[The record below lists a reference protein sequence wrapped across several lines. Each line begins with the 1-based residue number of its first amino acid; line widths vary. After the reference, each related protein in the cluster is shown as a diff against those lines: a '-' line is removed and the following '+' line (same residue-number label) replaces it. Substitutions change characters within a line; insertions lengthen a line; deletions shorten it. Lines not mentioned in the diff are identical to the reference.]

1 MSFASGVVR
10 TSHKTGPRLVQ
21 SLQVRSSTADTND
34 TVCRKLGIRTPK
46 KLPGTPTVAPTVS
59 SEQTSALKEELPSKK
74 LPPSKIQ
81 PVNSVSHSKSAGS
94 EVQKKGP
101 KVGRSLSP
109 VASKPE
115 SVPLSRSQ
123 ETKQPSLHKNRVRNR
138 KPFSPQ
144 TCSGLSEPTEEKSM
158 ENSGSGMNVQE
169 FDVDCSTVGS
179 TETSNIL
186 AAMRIAML
194 EGAITKIPPS
204 GPSTKK
210 LKKKLSVKRHPGI
223 EENRAVLPGK
233 RKKLES
239 HQQNTV
245 KKKAKLS
252 QSELEERFLRNKGY
266 THPDEVTDEPFIC
279 KGCGLQFD
287 SGSAELRHRK
297 TCIYVP
303 SQEDAGLNEVEHLN
317 SCLLSCMQSPSG
329 SAGLKHS
336 EQCKAAVS
344 SNAEVPGESSAC
356 HKKTSAVKT
365 KSKKRGNSSSI
376 TVGKQEKV
384 IGLKKSPGR
393 NSEHCTKIGR
403 TKVKPRVTNT
413 LKQITR
419 TKNISDGRIIK
430 GKVDNNVDALKK
442 GRTNAENISISTTKQ
457 KVDNM
462 EIVSASPV
470 GTQRK
475 PGTES
480 TGNCLARKKKKVDI
494 LENASSSPVGT
505 KKKIDA
511 KENTSSSSL
520 AAKKKKADSTANTNS
535 SSGRTKKKI
544 KDTQIIRDE
553 TVRTKTKS
561 GLLNR
566 IVAAEKEVDGTENA
580 IVLTTEMKL
589 GGTEGAISSST
600 GIVKNVRN
608 FTGVKKKSRKSE
620 NSGSGVAVSSKKQVK
635 IGGTVSSIPLGGRKK
650 LGSAGKHSPIG
661 KKRQLKRTEN
671 VNVGPFEKKQPAPI
685 AHSNSSNLV
694 AGKERCD
701 QSKSERIKK
710 QMECDGMALV
720 TETNAANKKRSVT
733 ANILLPAGKKE
744 FGSTDVLK
752 GGKRKPGSIENM
764 NDSTDNRKHE
774 YFSTENETHSPASSD
789 VDDKMPELQKEEPI
803 ENLKTETPSPKV
815 EDLCDIPILSPV
827 GCEPLGEDCEEKK
840 NGDMLTKDIKKTVS
854 VVEGKVRQPLP
865 VEGKKRSKGPVKKS
879 AGLRLTGATMKT
891 RKSSAVFKRKD
902 IRLQTLQI
910 PLHEEPS
917 KQEASVDTQVDV
929 VEAGGVISQGG
940 MDSDDKPLAECFGS
954 FLTVSKQ
961 SKDTVTC
968 GTTITTDNDE
978 TWKVVQVH
986 DIEKSKSLSKH
997 QLHKPFRHR
1006 NTTPLCDR
1014 KDEKVATKSTV
1025 QLTEEDSNEELLP
1038 IAKLKEVI
1046 QKKILPLKELESNTS
1061 AAFDPGCSVVH
1072 MNSEVT
1078 PGLEPKSLAEGN
1090 VPVGIRP
1097 DTVFKSESS
1106 VQHSTE
1112 EPSEISKCLSLAE
1125 KSPLMS
1131 RRATLKRGKRGR
1143 TQSWHQDTRNLNG
1156 QHQPHACRKAS
1167 LPVGVLEISESEGV
1181 PADIHSKV
1189 EKLVISKKTEG
1200 RYTEEAESHNSTQM
1214 ENVRFL
1220 TGHEREENSLCFK
1233 RQDVEGKS
1241 QMGTKR
1247 RTKRKFDKIQSKNE
1261 EGVNLHD
1268 FQGVNSSVSKL
1279 QDTAV
1284 DLDNKTDCLAS
1295 TRDETNISGVSKKK
1309 EDSLL
1314 YEETDSGTG
1323 KKLLVVKR
1331 KVKRPLNEFGSDV
1344 AVAASPVVLMSD
1356 ATLSVG
1362 KTKKTNQ
1369 LVNEGHQTRM
1379 SGIAEKSKANQSQRT
1394 SCLKRK
1400 KFGVTKRVTKTQLEE
1415 IRSSCISNGD
1425 QTHSSKQRG
1434 ETDHLGGEKIVGNE
1448 GSNPVVGKRLMVSK
1462 RKSKHVKESESN
1474 DRGLAYSGI
1483 SQRKDLNT
1491 VNEKAGESDRTD
1503 VHDFVCEEGET
1514 DRRVRKS
1521 TEEIV
1526 PSCKEVNSVSI
1537 CEEVKVRRRKTNF
1550 SDINRKVVQV
1560 IDHNKGMGL
1569 GSRKKANFMAHKM
1582 RKTRQNIK
1590 LVIGK
1595 RRKVSP
1601 TDGEEQMCRLIVD
1614 GEEKQKINTEKDIA
1628 SIVCVQ
1634 EREFCDEMV
1643 TDKDSGKDK
1652 LHDVVVEVENTSV
1665 SVADTD
1671 SRMDSID
1678 ESENMNVLRCDTQK
1692 ATNTLCDEPD
1702 DTTNDLSIEGED
1714 TSTFIGL
1721 KEETRDLN
1729 GGKEHTEN
1737 LTSDN
1742 ESSGRIDEQDSS
1754 GLAFDKREG
1763 LIRQVEI
1770 MDSVENAETKNM
1782 DNEKESRAALT
1793 EDLEKINGEGLGTDM
1808 AIGKKGT
1815 VPVRSEHADSLVCQ
1829 ENCLNPVIMQQGEMN
1844 GQVVQMG
1851 SSLLAINI
1859 VGSTK
1864 VEESQV
1870 VVEGPLRQPRR
1881 TRCNTSYEE
1890 LYTWSDVTS
1899 ETEEENSQDLPD
1911 ANILAA
1917 LCQNSDVS
1925 TYDEIAA
1932 MIANGDFFP
1941 SGSKKKKKKKLRN
1954 NSRQYRNG
1962 HLRRKRHKKQKLRTR
1977 LIKKTKR
1984 PVINEF
1990 IVTDIETGQE
2000 ESQDS
2005 CESLLL
2011 GPALKMEHQSVDT
2024 EKLTKSTS
2032 MKKKKKR
2039 AKTSLQPESQEKAAS
2054 NENVQ
2059 VCNSSKPKQKRKSSV
2074 GSVFFCTLCNRHYST
2089 NYNLMKHKLSLMHKR
2104 MSEKDQS
2111 SIPAD
2116 VQNTEH
2122 GHWPPRPFHTTESE
2136 ETSPVEQILET
2147 ELLNSHNPNVAA
2159 ESLLSVNQSLET
2171 EQESSCSTPSVEM
2184 KQLCSSVQNTEF
2196 ENACSSAVQ
2205 SVRVE
2210 DPCSS
2215 GVLNLDADHH
2225 SVAENIG
2232 TGKSCLVLSENTVYE
2247 EQCFVGQ
2254 NVESEELCVA
2264 EPERTYTLMQ
2274 NMEVEQFSTCI
2285 QSTSLPEREASECST
2300 YVSKPA
2306 SHSDKGHISEPGHP
2320 VQNLAVDGVQQGT
2333 DRVQTLPAVG
2343 AVNEI
2348 AATSSNATG
2357 VFFDQPAMCT
2367 EHQENVTTDWVG
2379 KERDIQQN
2387 GVTWPTSGQV
2397 QKQAGLFEGRVDNN
2411 QWLYTGQWPQEMAWG
2426 KEVNSSMNWNAVT
2439 TNQDDGT
2446 FFQSNSTSLG
2456 SILDSVNQVNIF
2468 GHHCLLKLCFKVPFF
2483 SVICEYIVILRWR

>member
-10 TSHKTGPRLVQ
+10 TSHNTGPRLVQ
-21 SLQVRSSTADTND
+21 SLQVRSPTADTND
-34 TVCRKLGIRTPK
+34 TVYRKLGIRTPK
-46 KLPGTPTVAPTVS
+46 RLPGTPTVAPTVS
-59 SEQTSALKEELPSKK
+59 SEQTSALKQEFPSKK
-74 LPPSKIQ
+74 LPPSKPQ
-81 PVNSVSHSKSAGS
+81 PVSSGSHSKSAAI

-101 KVGRSLSP
+101 RVGRSLSP
-109 VASKPE
+109 IASKPE
-115 SVPLSRSQ
+115 SVPLNGSE

-138 KPFSPQ
+138 KAFSHQ
-144 TCSGLSEPTEEKSM
+144 TCSGLNEPTEEKSM
-158 ENSGSGMNVQE
+158 ENSGSGTNVQE

-210 LKKKLSVKRHPGI
+210 LRKKLSVKRHPGV

-239 HQQNTV
+239 HQQNSV

-252 QSELEERFLRNKGY
+252 QSDLEERFLRNKGY
-266 THPDEVTDEPFIC
+266 THPDEVTDEPIIC

-317 SCLLSCMQSPSG
+317 SCLLSCAQPPSG

-344 SNAEVPGESSAC
+344 SNTEITGESSAC
-356 HKKTSAVKT
+356 HKKTSAAKT
-365 KSKKRGNSSSI
+365 KSKNRNNSSSI
-376 TVGKQEKV
+376 TVGKQGNV
-384 IGLKKSPGR
+384 TGLKKSPGS
-393 NSEHCTKIGR
+393 NSEDSTKIGR
-403 TKVKPRVTNT
+403 TKVKPRVTST
-413 LKQITR
+413 LKQITK
-419 TKNISDGRIIK
+419 TKNISDSRIIK
-430 GKVDNNVDALKK
+430 GKVDNNVHALKK
-442 GRTNAENISISTTKQ
+442 GLTSVENISMSTTKQ

-462 EIVSASPV
+462 EIVNASPV

-480 TGNCLARKKKKVDI
+480 TSRCPTRKKKKVDI
-494 LENASSSPVGT
+494 LENANSSPVGT
-505 KKKIDA
+505 KKKTDT
-511 KENTSSSSL
+511 KENASSSSL
-520 AAKKKKADSTANTNS
+520 GAKKKVGSRANTNS
-535 SSGRTKKKI
+535 SPGRTKKKI

-566 IVAAEKEVDGTENA
+566 IVAAEKEVDDTENA

-589 GGTEGAISSST
+589 GGTESASSSST

-620 NSGSGVAVSSKKQVK
+620 NSGSGVAVPSKKKVK
-635 IGGTVSSIPLGGRKK
+635 IGGTVSNIALGGRKK
-650 LGSAGKHSPIG
+650 LGSAGKHSPVG
-661 KKRQLKRTEN
+661 KKRQLECTEN
-671 VNVGPFEKKQPAPI
+671 VNVGPSEKKQPATI
-685 AHSNSSNLV
+685 THSNTSNLV
-694 AGKERCD
+694 VGKEGCD
-701 QSKSERIKK
+701 KSKSERIKK
-710 QMECDGMALV
+710 QMDCDGMALL
-720 TETNAANKKRSVT
+720 TESNTSKKKRCLT

-744 FGSTDVLK
+744 CGNTDILK
-752 GGKRKPGSIENM
+752 GGKRKPGSTESI
-764 NDSTDNRKHE
+764 NDSTDNTKHE

-840 NGDMLTKDIKKTVS
+840 NGDMLTKDIKKSVS
-854 VVEGKVRQPLP
+854 VVEGKVKQPLL
-865 VEGKKRSKGPVKKS
+865 VEGKKQSKGPVKNS
-879 AGLRLTGATMKT
+879 GGLRTTGATMKT

-902 IRLQTLQI
+902 ERLETLQI
-910 PLHEEPS
+910 PLHEESS

-929 VEAGGVISQGG
+929 VEAGGVISQGE

-954 FLTVSKQ
+954 FITVSKQ
-961 SKDTVTC
+961 SKETVTC
-968 GTTITTDNDE
+968 GATITTDKDE
-978 TWKVVQVH
+978 TQKVVQEH
-986 DIEKSKSLSKH
+986 DIEKSKSLSK
-997 QLHKPFRHR
+997 QQRRKPFRHR

-1014 KDEKVATKSTV
+1014 KDKKVATKSTV
-1025 QLTEEDSNEELLP
+1025 HPTEEDSNEELLP

-1061 AAFDPGCSVVH
+1061 AAYDPGCSVVH

-1097 DTVFKSESS
+1097 DIVFKSESS

-1112 EPSEISKCLSLAE
+1112 KPSEISDCLSLAE

-1143 TQSWHQDTRNLNG
+1143 TQSWHQDTRNVNG
-1156 QHQPHACRKAS
+1156 QHQPQACRKAS

-1181 PADIHSKV
+1181 PAGIHSKV
-1189 EKLVISKKTEG
+1189 EKLVISKKKAG
-1200 RYTEEAESHNSTQM
+1200 KYTEEVESHNSTQM

-1220 TGHEREENSLCFK
+1220 AGHEREENNLCFK

-1261 EGVNLHD
+1261 EGVNSHD
-1268 FQGVNSSVSKL
+1268 FQGVNSSISKL
-1279 QDTAV
+1279 QDTVV
-1284 DLDNKTDCLAS
+1284 DLDNKTDCLAN

-1309 EDSLL
+1309 EDPLL

-1331 KVKRPLNEFGSDV
+1331 KIKRPLNEFGSDM
-1344 AVAASPVVLMSD
+1344 AVAASPVGLMSD
-1356 ATLSVG
+1356 AALSLG

-1369 LVNEGHQTRM
+1369 LLNEGHQTRM
-1379 SGIAEKSKANQSQRT
+1379 SGIAEESKVNQSQRT
-1394 SCLKRK
+1394 SCQKRK

-1415 IRSSCISNGD
+1415 IRSPCVSNGD

-1434 ETDHLGGEKIVGNE
+1434 ETDHLGGERIVGNE
-1448 GSNPVVGKRLMVSK
+1448 GSNPVVGKRLMASK
-1462 RKSKHVKESESN
+1462 RKSKHMKESESN
-1474 DRGLAYSGI
+1474 DRGFAYSGI
-1483 SQRKDLNT
+1483 SQMKDSNT
-1491 VNEKAGESDRTD
+1491 VNEKAGESDGTD
-1503 VHDFVCEEGET
+1503 VHGFICEEGET
-1514 DRRVRKS
+1514 DRGVRKP
-1521 TEEIV
+1521 TEETV
-1526 PSCKEVNSVSI
+1526 PSCREVTSVSI

-1550 SDINRKVVQV
+1550 SDINRKAVHL
-1560 IDHNKGMGL
+1560 IDHNKGMGV
-1569 GSRKKANFMAHKM
+1569 GNRKKANFMAHKM

-1614 GEEKQKINTEKDIA
+1614 GEEKQTINTEKDKA

-1634 EREFCDEMV
+1634 EREIGDEME
-1643 TDKDSGKDK
+1643 TDKDSGKD
-1652 LHDVVVEVENTSV
+1652 DVVVEVENTSV
-1665 SVADTD
+1665 SVADTN
-1671 SRMDSID
+1671 SRMDLID
-1678 ESENMNVLRCDTQK
+1678 MSENMNVFRCDMQK
-1692 ATNTLCDEPD
+1692 ATNTLCDEPY
-1702 DTTNDLSIEGED
+1702 DTTNDLSTEGED

-1721 KEETRDLN
+1721 REETRDLN

-1737 LTSDN
+1737 LASDN
-1742 ESSGRIDEQDSS
+1742 ESSSRIDEQDSN

-1763 LIRQVEI
+1763 LICQVER
-1770 MDSVENAETKNM
+1770 MDSVESAETKNM
-1782 DNEKESRAALT
+1782 DNEKEDRAALT
-1793 EDLEKINGEGLGTDM
+1793 EDLAEINGESLGSDM
-1808 AIGKKGT
+1808 MMGKKET

-1829 ENCLNPVIMQQGEMN
+1829 ENCLTPVIMQQDEMN

-1870 VVEGPLRQPRR
+1870 NVEGPLRQSRR

-1917 LCQNSDVS
+1917 LCQNTDVS
-1925 TYDEIAA
+1925 TYEEIAA

-1962 HLRRKRHKKQKLRTR
+1962 HLRRKRHKKQKLRTK
-1977 LIKKTKR
+1977 LFKKTRR
-1984 PVINEF
+1984 PVVNEF

-2024 EKLTKSTS
+2024 KTLTKPTI

-2039 AKTSLQPESQEKAAS
+2039 TETSIQPESQEQVAS

-2074 GSVFFCTLCNRHYST
+2074 GSVFFCTLCNKHFST
-2089 NYNLMKHKLSLMHKR
+2089 NYNLMKHKLSLTHKR

-2122 GHWPPRPFHTTESE
+2122 GHWLPRTSHNTESE
-2136 ETSPVEQILET
+2136 ETSPVEQTLET
-2147 ELLNSHNPNVAA
+2147 ELLNSHNPNVAT
-2159 ESLLSVNQSLET
+2159 ESSLSVNQSLET

-2184 KQLCSSVQNTEF
+2184 KQPCSSVQNTGF
-2196 ENACSSAVQ
+2196 ENPHSPAVQ
-2205 SVRVE
+2205 SVRAE
-2210 DPCSS
+2210 HPCSS

-2232 TGKSCLVLSENTVYE
+2232 AGKSCLVVNENTVYE
-2247 EQCFVGQ
+2247 EQCSVGQ
-2254 NVESEELCVA
+2254 NVESEELSVA

-2285 QSTSLPEREASECST
+2285 QSTSLPERDTNESST

-2306 SHSDKGHISEPGHP
+2306 SHSDMGHISEPGRP
-2320 VQNLAVDGVQQGT
+2320 VQNLAVNGVQQGT
-2333 DRVQTLPAVG
+2333 NRVQTLPAVG
-2343 AVNEI
+2343 AINEI
-2348 AATSSNATG
+2348 AATSSNDAG
-2357 VFFDQPAMCT
+2357 VFSDQPAVCT
-2367 EHQENVTTDWVG
+2367 EHEENVTTDWVG
-2379 KERDIQQN
+2379 KERVIQQN
-2387 GVTWPTSGQV
+2387 GVNWPTSGEV
-2397 QKQAGLFEGRVDNN
+2397 QKQAGWFGGQVDNN
-2411 QWLYTGQWPQEMAWG
+2411 QWLYTGQWPQEVAWG
-2426 KEVNSSMNWNAVT
+2426 REVNSSVNWNAVT
-2439 TNQDDGT
+2439 NQNDGT

-2468 GHHCLLKLCFKVPFF
+2468 GYHCLLKLCFKVPFF
-2483 SVICEYIVILRWR
+2483 SLICEYIVILRWR

>member
-21 SLQVRSSTADTND
+21 SLQVRSPTADTND

-46 KLPGTPTVAPTVS
+46 KLPGTAAVVPTVS
-59 SEQTSALKEELPSKK
+59 SEQASALKQELPSKK
-74 LPPSKIQ
+74 LPPSKPQ
-81 PVNSVSHSKSAGS
+81 PVSSGSHSKSAAS

-101 KVGRSLSP
+101 RVGRSLSP

-115 SVPLSRSQ
+115 SVPLNGSE
-123 ETKQPSLHKNRVRNR
+123 ETKQPSLHKKRVRNR

-144 TCSGLSEPTEEKSM
+144 TCSGLNEPTEEKSM
-158 ENSGSGMNVQE
+158 ENSGSGTNVQE

-204 GPSTKK
+204 GPSAKK
-210 LKKKLSVKRHPGI
+210 LTKKLSVKRHPGI

-239 HQQNTV
+239 RQQNSV

-266 THPDEVTDEPFIC
+266 THPDEVTDEPIIC

-303 SQEDAGLNEVEHLN
+303 SQEDAGLNGVN
-317 SCLLSCMQSPSG
+317 SCLLSCMQTPSG

-344 SNAEVPGESSAC
+344 SNTEVTGESSAC

-365 KSKKRGNSSSI
+365 KSKNGNNSSSI
-376 TVGKQEKV
+376 TVSKQENV
-384 IGLKKSPGR
+384 IGLKKSPGS
-393 NSEHCTKIGR
+393 NSEYCTKIGR
-403 TKVKPRVTNT
+403 TKVKPRVANAV
-413 LKQITR
+413 KQITK
-419 TKNISDGRIIK
+419 TKNIGDSRIIK
-430 GKVDNNVDALKK
+430 AKVDNNVDALKK
-442 GRTNAENISISTTKQ
+442 GLSSAENISMSTTKQ
-457 KVDNM
+457 KVDNV
-462 EIVSASPV
+462 EIVSASSG

-480 TGNCLARKKKKVDI
+480 TSSCPARKKRKADI
-494 LENASSSPVGT
+494 LENAISSPVGT
-505 KKKIDA
+505 KKKINT
-511 KENTSSSSL
+511 KENASSSSL
-520 AAKKKKADSTANTNS
+520 GAKKKVDSTANTNS
-535 SSGRTKKKI
+535 SPGRTKKKI
-544 KDTQIIRDE
+544 KDTQIVRDE

-561 GLLNR
+561 GLLKR
-566 IVAAEKEVDGTENA
+566 VVAAEKEVDGTENA
-580 IVLTTEMKL
+580 IALTTEMKL
-589 GGTEGAISSST
+589 DGTEGAISSST
-600 GIVKNVRN
+600 GIVKNVIRN

-620 NSGSGVAVSSKKQVK
+620 NSGSGVAVSRKKQVK
-635 IGGTVSSIPLGGRKK
+635 IGGTVSNISLGGRKK
-650 LGSAGKHSPIG
+650 VGSAGKRSPVG
-661 KKRQLKRTEN
+661 KKRQLECTEN
-671 VNVGPFEKKQPAPI
+671 VNVGPSEKKQPAPI
-685 AHSNSSNLV
+685 THNNSSNLV
-694 AGKERCD
+694 VGKEGCD

-710 QMECDGMALV
+710 QMDCDGMALV
-720 TETNAANKKRSVT
+720 TETNTAKKKRSVT
-733 ANILLPAGKKE
+733 ANIVLPTGKKE
-744 FGSTDVLK
+744 FGNTDILK
-752 GGKRKPGSIENM
+752 GGKRKPGSIDNM

-840 NGDMLTKDIKKTVS
+840 NGDMLTKDIKKSVS
-854 VVEGKVRQPLP
+854 VAEGKVRQPLP
-865 VEGKKRSKGPVKKS
+865 VEGKKQSKGPVTNS
-879 AGLRLTGATMKT
+879 AGLRTTGATMKT
-891 RKSSAVFKRKD
+891 RKSPAVFKRKD
-902 IRLQTLQI
+902 VRLETLQI
-910 PLHEEPS
+910 PLHEESS

-929 VEAGGVISQGG
+929 VEAGGVISQGEI
-940 MDSDDKPLAECFGS
+940 DSDDKPLAECFGS
-954 FLTVSKQ
+954 FITVSKQ
-961 SKDTVTC
+961 SKEAVPC
-968 GTTITTDNDE
+968 GATITTDKDE
-978 TWKVVQVH
+978 TQKVVQEH
-986 DIEKSKSLSKH
+986 DIEKSKSMSK
-997 QLHKPFRHR
+997 QQRRKPFRHR
-1006 NTTPLCDR
+1006 STTPLCDR

-1025 QLTEEDSNEELLP
+1025 QVTEEDSNEELLP

-1046 QKKILPLKELESNTS
+1046 QKKILPLKEMESNTS
-1061 AAFDPGCSVVH
+1061 AAYDPGCSVVC

-1078 PGLEPKSLAEGN
+1078 PGLETKSSADGN

-1097 DTVFKSESS
+1097 DIVFKSESS
-1106 VQHSTE
+1106 VHHSTE
-1112 EPSEISKCLSLAE
+1112 EPSEISDCLSLAE
-1125 KSPLMS
+1125 KSPLMP

-1143 TQSWHQDTRNLNG
+1143 TQSWHQDTRNVNG
-1156 QHQPHACRKAS
+1156 QHQPQACRKAS

-1181 PADIHSKV
+1181 PAGIRSKV
-1189 EKLVISKKTEG
+1189 EKLVISKKKAG
-1200 RYTEEAESHNSTQM
+1200 RYTEEAEFHNSTQM

-1220 TGHEREENSLCFK
+1220 AGHEREENGVCFK

-1247 RTKRKFDKIQSKNE
+1247 RTRRKFDTVQSKN

-1284 DLDNKTDCLAS
+1284 DLDNETDYLAG
-1295 TRDETNISGVSKKK
+1295 TRDETNTSGVSKKK
-1309 EDSLL
+1309 EDPLL

-1331 KVKRPLNEFGSDV
+1331 KVKRPLNEFGSDM
-1344 AVAASPVVLMSD
+1344 AVAASPVGLMSD
-1356 ATLSVG
+1356 ATLSLG

-1379 SGIAEKSKANQSQRT
+1379 SGTAEESKANQSQRT

-1400 KFGVTKRVTKTQLEE
+1400 KSGVTKRVTKTELEE
-1415 IRSSCISNGD
+1415 IRSPCISNGE
-1425 QTHSSKQRG
+1425 QTCSSKQRG
-1434 ETDHLGGEKIVGNE
+1434 ETNHLGGERIVGNE

-1462 RKSKHVKESESN
+1462 RKSKHMKESESN
-1474 DRGLAYSGI
+1474 DRGLACSGI
-1483 SQRKDLNT
+1483 SQRKDSNT
-1491 VNEKAGESDRTD
+1491 VNEKAGESDCTD
-1503 VHDFVCEEGET
+1503 VHGFVCEEGET
-1514 DRRVRKS
+1514 DRRVRKP

-1526 PSCKEVNSVSI
+1526 PSCSEVTSVSI

-1550 SDINRKVVQV
+1550 SDINRKAVNL
-1560 IDHNKGMGL
+1560 IDHNKGKGL
-1569 GSRKKANFMAHKM
+1569 GNRKKANFMAHKM

-1595 RRKVSP
+1595 RRKLSP

-1614 GEEKQKINTEKDIA
+1614 GEEKQIINTEKDKA

-1634 EREFCDEMV
+1634 EREIGDEME

-1652 LHDVVVEVENTSV
+1652 LHDVVIEVENTSV

-1671 SRMDSID
+1671 SRMDFID
-1678 ESENMNVLRCDTQK
+1678 ESENMNVLRCDMQT
-1692 ATNTLCDEPD
+1692 ATNSLCDEPD
-1702 DTTNDLSIEGED
+1702 DTTNDLSTEGEG

-1721 KEETRDLN
+1721 REETRDLN
-1729 GGKEHTEN
+1729 GGKEHAEN
-1737 LTSDN
+1737 LTSDS
-1742 ESSGRIDEQDSS
+1742 ESISQIEQDSN

-1763 LIRQVEI
+1763 LICQVER

-1793 EDLEKINGEGLGTDM
+1793 EDLEEINVEGLGSDVVV
-1808 AIGKKGT
+1808 GKKET
-1815 VPVRSEHADSLVCQ
+1815 VPLRSERADSLVCQ
-1829 ENCLNPVIMQQGEMN
+1829 ENCLNPVIMQQDELN

-1851 SSLLAINI
+1851 SSLLAINV

-1870 VVEGPLRQPRR
+1870 GVEGPLRQSRR

-1917 LCQNSDVS
+1917 LCQNTDVS
-1925 TYDEIAA
+1925 TYEEIAA

-1977 LIKKTKR
+1977 LFKKTRR
-1984 PVINEF
+1984 PVMNEF

-2024 EKLTKSTS
+2024 KTLTKPTI

-2039 AKTSLQPESQEKAAS
+2039 TETSIQPESQEQAAS

-2074 GSVFFCTLCNRHYST
+2074 GSVFFCTLCNKHFST
-2089 NYNLMKHKLSLMHKR
+2089 NYNLMKHKLSLTHKR
-2104 MSEKDQS
+2104 MSEKDES
-2111 SIPAD
+2111 SISAD
-2116 VQNTEH
+2116 VQKTEH
-2122 GHWPPRPFHTTESE
+2122 GQWPPRPFHNTESE

-2147 ELLNSHNPNVAA
+2147 ELLNSHKPNAA
-2159 ESLLSVNQSLET
+2159 TESSLSVNQSLET
-2171 EQESSCSTPSVEM
+2171 EQETSCSTPSVEM

-2196 ENACSSAVQ
+2196 ENSCSSAVQ
-2205 SVRVE
+2205 SVRAE
-2210 DPCSS
+2210 HPCSS

-2225 SVAENIG
+2225 SAAKNIG
-2232 TGKSCLVLSENTVYE
+2232 AGKSCLVVSENTVYE
-2247 EQCFVGQ
+2247 EKCSVGQ
-2254 NVESEELCVA
+2254 NVESEELCVV

-2285 QSTSLPEREASECST
+2285 QSTSLPEREANEPST
-2300 YVSKPA
+2300 YVSKPG
-2306 SHSDKGHISEPGHP
+2306 SHSDMGHISEPGHP

-2333 DRVQTLPAVG
+2333 NRVQTLPTVG
-2343 AVNEI
+2343 AINEI
-2348 AATSSNATG
+2348 AATSSNDAG
-2357 VFFDQPAMCT
+2357 VFFDQPAVCT
-2367 EHQENVTTDWVG
+2367 ENQENVTTDWVG
-2379 KERDIQQN
+2379 KERQQN
-2387 GVTWPTSGQV
+2387 GVNWPTSGEV
-2397 QKQAGLFEGRVDNN
+2397 QKQAGWFEGQVNNN

-2426 KEVNSSMNWNAVT
+2426 REVNSSMNWNAV

-2483 SVICEYIVILRWR
+2483 L

>member
-21 SLQVRSSTADTND
+21 SVQVRSPTADTND
-34 TVCRKLGIRTPK
+34 TVYRKLGIRTPK

-59 SEQTSALKEELPSKK
+59 SEQTSALKQELPSKK
-74 LPPSKIQ
+74 LPPSKPQ
-81 PVNSVSHSKSAGS
+81 PVSSGSHSKSATS

-101 KVGRSLSP
+101 RVGRSLSP

-115 SVPLSRSQ
+115 SVPLNGSE
-123 ETKQPSLHKNRVRNR
+123 ETKQPTLHKNRVRNR

-144 TCSGLSEPTEEKSM
+144 TCIGLNEPTEEKSM
-158 ENSGSGMNVQE
+158 ENSGSGTNVQE
-169 FDVDCSTVGS
+169 FDVDRSTVGS

-194 EGAITKIPPS
+194 ESAITEIPPS

-210 LKKKLSVKRHPGI
+210 LTKKLSVKRHPGI

-233 RKKLES
+233 RKNLES
-239 HQQNTV
+239 RQQNSV

-266 THPDEVTDEPFIC
+266 THPDEVTDEPIIC

-303 SQEDAGLNEVEHLN
+303 SQDDAGLNEVEHLN
-317 SCLLSCMQSPSG
+317 SCLLSSMQTPSG

-344 SNAEVPGESSAC
+344 SNTEVTGESSAC

-365 KSKKRGNSSSI
+365 KLKNRNNPTSI
-376 TVGKQEKV
+376 TVGKQENV
-384 IGLKKSPGR
+384 IGLKKSPGS

-413 LKQITR
+413 LKQITK
-419 TKNISDGRIIK
+419 TKNLSDSRIIK

-442 GRTNAENISISTTKQ
+442 GLTSAENIGVSTTKQ
-457 KVDNM
+457 KVDNV

-480 TGNCLARKKKKVDI
+480 TSSCPARKKKKGVI

-505 KKKIDA
+505 KKKIDT
-511 KENTSSSSL
+511 KENASSSSL
-520 AAKKKKADSTANTNS
+520 GAKKKVDSTTNTNS
-535 SSGRTKKKI
+535 SPGRTKKKI

-580 IVLTTEMKL
+580 IALTTEMKL

-600 GIVKNVRN
+600 GIVKNVVRN
-608 FTGVKKKSRKSE
+608 STGVKKKSRKPE
-620 NSGSGVAVSSKKQVK
+620 NSGIGVAVSGKKQVK

-650 LGSAGKHSPIG
+650 LGSAGKYSPVG
-661 KKRQLKRTEN
+661 KKRQLECTEN
-671 VNVGPFEKKQPAPI
+671 VNVGPFEKKQPA
-685 AHSNSSNLV
+685 AFTNSNSSNLV
-694 AGKERCD
+694 VGKEGCD

-720 TETNAANKKRSVT
+720 TETNTAKKKRSVT

-744 FGSTDVLK
+744 FGSTDIPK
-752 GGKRKPGSIENM
+752 GGKRKPDSIESM
-764 NDSTDNRKHE
+764 SDSTDNRKHE
-774 YFSTENETHSPASSD
+774 YFSTENETHSPANSD

-840 NGDMLTKDIKKTVS
+840 NGDILTKDIKKTVS
-854 VVEGKVRQPLP
+854 VVEGKVRQPLL
-865 VEGKKRSKGPVKKS
+865 VEGKKQSKGPMKNS
-879 AGLRLTGATMKT
+879 AGLRPTGATMKT
-891 RKSSAVFKRKD
+891 RKSSAVFKGKD
-902 IRLQTLQI
+902 VRLETMQI

-929 VEAGGVISQGG
+929 VEAGVISQGE
-940 MDSDDKPLAECFGS
+940 MDSDDKPLAEYFGS
-954 FLTVSKQ
+954 FITVSKL
-961 SKDTVTC
+961 SKETVTC
-968 GTTITTDNDE
+968 GAAITTDKDE
-978 TWKVVQVH
+978 TQKVVQER
-986 DIEKSKSLSKH
+986 DIEKSKSLSK
-997 QLHKPFRHR
+997 QQRCKPFRHQ
-1006 NTTPLCDR
+1006 NSTPLCDR
-1014 KDEKVATKSTV
+1014 KDKKVVTKSTV
-1025 QLTEEDSNEELLP
+1025 QVTEEDFNEELLP

-1046 QKKILPLKELESNTS
+1046 QKKILPLKEPESNTS
-1061 AAFDPGCSVVH
+1061 AAYDPGCSVVH

-1078 PGLEPKSLAEGN
+1078 PGLEPKSLAKGN
-1090 VPVGIRP
+1090 VLIGIGP
-1097 DTVFKSESS
+1097 DKVFKSESS

-1112 EPSEISKCLSLAE
+1112 EPSEISNCLSLAE

-1143 TQSWHQDTRNLNG
+1143 TQSWHQDTRNVNG
-1156 QHQPHACRKAS
+1156 QHQSQACRKAS
-1167 LPVGVLEISESEGV
+1167 LPVGVLEVSQAEGV
-1181 PADIHSKV
+1181 PAGVHSKV
-1189 EKLVISKKTEG
+1189 EKLVISKKKAG
-1200 RYTEEAESHNSTQM
+1200 RYTEESESHKSTQM

-1220 TGHEREENSLCFK
+1220 TGHERKESSLCFK

-1261 EGVNLHD
+1261 EGVNSHD
-1268 FQGVNSSVSKL
+1268 LQGVNSSVSKL
-1279 QDTAV
+1279 QDTLV

-1309 EDSLL
+1309 EDPLL
-1314 YEETDSGTG
+1314 YEETDSGTD

-1331 KVKRPLNEFGSDV
+1331 KVKRPVNEFGSDV
-1344 AVAASPVVLMSD
+1344 ALAASPVGLMSD
-1356 ATLSVG
+1356 TALSVG
-1362 KTKKTNQ
+1362 KTKKTN
-1369 LVNEGHQTRM
+1369 LLINEGHQTRM
-1379 SGIAEKSKANQSQRT
+1379 SGIADESKANQSQRI
-1394 SCLKRK
+1394 SCVKHK

-1415 IRSSCISNGD
+1415 IRSPCISNGD
-1425 QTHSSKQRG
+1425 QTCSSNQRG
-1434 ETDHLGGEKIVGNE
+1434 ETDHLGGERIVGNE
-1448 GSNPVVGKRLMVSK
+1448 GSNSVVGKRLMVSK
-1462 RKSKHVKESESN
+1462 RKSKHTKESESN
-1474 DRGLAYSGI
+1474 DRGVAFSRI
-1483 SQRKDLNT
+1483 SQRKDSNT
-1491 VNEKAGESDRTD
+1491 VNEKAEELDHTD
-1503 VHDFVCEEGET
+1503 VRDFVCEERET
-1514 DRRVRKS
+1514 DRQIRKP

-1526 PSCKEVNSVSI
+1526 PSCREVTNVSI

-1550 SDINRKVVQV
+1550 SDTNRKVVHL

-1569 GSRKKANFMAHKM
+1569 GNRKKANFMAHKM

-1595 RRKVSP
+1595 RRKLSP

-1614 GEEKQKINTEKDIA
+1614 GEEKQTINTEKDTA

-1634 EREFCDEMV
+1634 EREIGDEMR
-1643 TDKDSGKDK
+1643 TDKGSGKDK
-1652 LHDVVVEVENTSV
+1652 LHGVVVEVENTSV
-1665 SVADTD
+1665 SVPDTD
-1671 SRMDSID
+1671 SRMDLID

-1702 DTTNDLSIEGED
+1702 DTTNDLSTEGED

-1721 KEETRDLN
+1721 REETRVLN
-1729 GGKEHTEN
+1729 DGKEHSES
-1737 LTSDN
+1737 LTSDI
-1742 ESSGRIDEQDSS
+1742 ESSSRIDEQDSD

-1763 LIRQVEI
+1763 LICQVER

-1782 DNEKESRAALT
+1782 DNEKESGAALT
-1793 EDLEKINGEGLGTDM
+1793 EDLEEISGEGLGSDM
-1808 AIGKKGT
+1808 AIGKKET
-1815 VPVRSEHADSLVCQ
+1815 VPVRSEHADTLVCQ

-1859 VGSTK
+1859 VDGTK
-1864 VEESQV
+1864 AEESQV
-1870 VVEGPLRQPRR
+1870 DVEGPLRQSRR

-1917 LCQNSDVS
+1917 LCQNTDVS
-1925 TYDEIAA
+1925 TYEEIAA

-1962 HLRRKRHKKQKLRTR
+1962 HLRRKRHKKQKLKTR

-1984 PVINEF
+1984 PVMNEF

-2011 GPALKMEHQSVDT
+2011 GPALKVEHRSVDT
-2024 EKLTKSTS
+2024 ETLTKPTS
-2032 MKKKKKR
+2032 MKNRKKR
-2039 AKTSLQPESQEKAAS
+2039 TKTSIQPESQEQAAS

-2074 GSVFFCTLCNRHYST
+2074 GSVFFCTLCNKPYST
-2089 NYNLMKHKLSLMHKR
+2089 NYNLMKHKLSLTHKR

-2122 GHWPPRPFHTTESE
+2122 GHWPPRPFHNTESE
-2136 ETSPVEQILET
+2136 EKSPVEQILET
-2147 ELLNSHNPNVAA
+2147 ELLNSHNPNVAT
-2159 ESLLSVNQSLET
+2159 ESSLSVNQSLET
-2171 EQESSCSTPSVEM
+2171 EQESSCSAPSVEI

-2196 ENACSSAVQ
+2196 ENSCSSAVQ
-2205 SVRVE
+2205 SVRAE
-2210 DPCSS
+2210 HPCSS

-2225 SVAENIG
+2225 SVAENIDA
-2232 TGKSCLVLSENTVYE
+2232 GKSCLVISENTVYE
-2247 EQCFVGQ
+2247 EQCSVGQ

-2285 QSTSLPEREASECST
+2285 QSTDSPEREASESST

-2306 SHSDKGHISEPGHP
+2306 SHSDKGHISEPGCQI
-2320 VQNLAVDGVQQGT
+2320 QNLTVDGVQQGT
-2333 DRVQTLPAVG
+2333 NQVQTLPAVR
-2343 AVNEI
+2343 AINEI
-2348 AATSSNATG
+2348 VAASSNDAG
-2357 VFFDQPAMCT
+2357 VFFDQPAVCT
-2367 EHQENVTTDWVG
+2367 EHPENVTTDWVG
-2379 KERDIQQN
+2379 KEREIQQN
-2387 GVTWPTSGQV
+2387 GVNWPTSGEV
-2397 QKQAGLFEGRVDNN
+2397 QKQAGWFEGQVDNN

-2426 KEVNSSMNWNAVT
+2426 REVNSSVNWNTV
-2439 TNQDDGT
+2439 TNQNDGT

-2456 SILDSVNQVNIF
+2456 SIMDSVNQVNIF
-2468 GHHCLLKLCFKVPFF
+2468 GDHCLLKLCFKVPFF
-2483 SVICEYIVILRWR
+2483 L

>member
-21 SLQVRSSTADTND
+21 SVQVRSPTADTND
-34 TVCRKLGIRTPK
+34 TVYRKLGIRTPK

-59 SEQTSALKEELPSKK
+59 SEQTSALKQEPPSKK
-74 LPPSKIQ
+74 LPPSKPQ
-81 PVNSVSHSKSAGS
+81 PVSSGSHSKSAPS

-101 KVGRSLSP
+101 RVGRSLSP
-109 VASKPE
+109 VASKSE
-115 SVPLSRSQ
+115 SVPLNGSE

-144 TCSGLSEPTEEKSM
+144 TCSGLNEPTEEKSM
-158 ENSGSGMNVQE
+158 ENSGSGTNVQE

-194 EGAITKIPPS
+194 ESAITKIPPS

-210 LKKKLSVKRHPGI
+210 LTKKLSVKRHTGV

-233 RKKLES
+233 RKNLES
-239 HQQNTV
+239 RQQNSV

-266 THPDEVTDEPFIC
+266 THPDEVTDEPIIC

-303 SQEDAGLNEVEHLN
+303 SQDDAGLNEVEHLN
-317 SCLLSCMQSPSG
+317 SCLLSCMQTSSG

-344 SNAEVPGESSAC
+344 SNTEVTDESSAY

-365 KSKKRGNSSSI
+365 KSKNRNNPTSI
-376 TVGKQEKV
+376 TVGKQENV
-384 IGLKKSPGR
+384 IGLKKSPGS

-403 TKVKPRVTNT
+403 TKVKPRVTNA
-413 LKQITR
+413 LKQITK
-419 TKNISDGRIIK
+419 TKNCSQSRIIK
-430 GKVDNNVDALKK
+430 GKVDSNVDALKK
-442 GRTNAENISISTTKQ
+442 GLTSAENIGVSTAKQ

-475 PGTES
+475 PGTENTS
-480 TGNCLARKKKKVDI
+480 SCPSRKKKKVGI
-494 LENASSSPVGT
+494 SENVSSSPVGT
-505 KKKIDA
+505 KKKIDT
-511 KENTSSSSL
+511 KENASSSSL
-520 AAKKKKADSTANTNS
+520 GAKKKVDSTANTNS
-535 SSGRTKKKI
+535 STGRTKKKI
-544 KDTQIIRDE
+544 KNAQIIRDE

-580 IVLTTEMKL
+580 IALTTEMKL
-589 GGTEGAISSST
+589 AGTEGAISSST
-600 GIVKNVRN
+600 RIVKNVVRN
-608 FTGVKKKSRKSE
+608 STGVKKKSRKSE

-635 IGGTVSSIPLGGRKK
+635 IGGTVNSIPLGGRKK
-650 LGSAGKHSPIG
+650 LGSAGKYSPVG
-661 KKRQLKRTEN
+661 KKRQLECTEN
-671 VNVGPFEKKQPAPI
+671 VNVEPFEEKQPAPFT
-685 AHSNSSNLV
+685 HSNSSNLV
-694 AGKERCD
+694 VGKEGCD

-710 QMECDGMALV
+710 QIECDGMALV
-720 TETNAANKKRSVT
+720 TETNTAKKKRSVT

-744 FGSTDVLK
+744 FGSSDILK
-752 GGKRKPGSIENM
+752 GGKRKPVSIESM
-764 NDSTDNRKHE
+764 SDSTDNRKQE

-865 VEGKKRSKGPVKKS
+865 VEGKKQSKGTVKNS
-879 AGLRLTGATMKT
+879 AGLRPTGATMKT
-891 RKSSAVFKRKD
+891 RKSSAVFKGKD
-902 IRLQTLQI
+902 VRLETVQI
-910 PLHEEPS
+910 PLHKEPS

-929 VEAGGVISQGG
+929 AEAGVISKGE
-940 MDSDDKPLAECFGS
+940 MDSDDKPLAVYFGS
-954 FLTVSKQ
+954 YITVTKQ
-961 SKDTVTC
+961 SKETVTC
-968 GTTITTDNDE
+968 GATITTDKDE
-978 TWKVVQVH
+978 TQKVVQER
-986 DIEKSKSLSKH
+986 DIEKSKSLSK
-997 QLHKPFRHR
+997 QRCKPFRHR
-1006 NTTPLCDR
+1006 NSTPLCDR
-1014 KDEKVATKSTV
+1014 KDENIATKSTV

-1046 QKKILPLKELESNTS
+1046 QKKILPLTELESNTS
-1061 AAFDPGCSVVH
+1061 AAYDPVGSVVH
-1072 MNSEVT
+1072 VNSEVT

-1090 VPVGIRP
+1090 VLKSIRP
-1097 DTVFKSESS
+1097 DKVFKSESS

-1112 EPSEISKCLSLAE
+1112 ELSEISNCLSLAE

-1143 TQSWHQDTRNLNG
+1143 TQSWHQDTRNVNR
-1156 QHQPHACRKAS
+1156 QHQPQACRKAS
-1167 LPVGVLEISESEGV
+1167 LPVGVLEVSEAEGV
-1181 PADIHSKV
+1181 PACIRSKV
-1189 EKLVISKKTEG
+1189 EKLVISKKKAG
-1200 RYTEEAESHNSTQM
+1200 RYTEESESHKSTQM

-1220 TGHEREENSLCFK
+1220 TGHEKEENILCFK

-1261 EGVNLHD
+1261 EGANSHD
-1268 FQGVNSSVSKL
+1268 LQGVNSSVRKL
-1279 QDTAV
+1279 QDTPV
-1284 DLDNKTDCLAS
+1284 DFDNKTDCLAS

-1309 EDSLL
+1309 EDPLL
-1314 YEETDSGTG
+1314 YEETDSVTG

-1331 KVKRPLNEFGSDV
+1331 KVKRPVNEFGSDV
-1344 AVAASPVVLMSD
+1344 AVAALPIGLMSD
-1356 ATLSVG
+1356 TALSVG

-1369 LVNEGHQTRM
+1369 LVSEGHQTRM
-1379 SGIAEKSKANQSQRT
+1379 SGIADESKANHSQRT
-1394 SCLKRK
+1394 SCLKHK

-1415 IRSSCISNGD
+1415 VRSPCISNGD
-1425 QTHSSKQRG
+1425 QTCSSNQRG
-1434 ETDHLGGEKIVGNE
+1434 ETDHLGGERIVGNE

-1462 RKSKHVKESESN
+1462 RKSKHMKESESN
-1474 DRGLAYSGI
+1474 DRGLAFSRI
-1483 SQRKDLNT
+1483 SQRKDSNT
-1491 VNEKAGESDRTD
+1491 VNEKAEESDRTD
-1503 VHDFVCEEGET
+1503 VRDFICEERET
-1514 DRRVRKS
+1514 DRRVRKP

-1526 PSCKEVNSVSI
+1526 PSCREVTSVSI

-1550 SDINRKVVQV
+1550 SDINRKAAHL
-1560 IDHNKGMGL
+1560 IDHNKGIGL
-1569 GSRKKANFMAHKM
+1569 GNRKKANFMAHKM

-1614 GEEKQKINTEKDIA
+1614 GEEKRTINTEKDTA

-1634 EREFCDEMV
+1634 EREIGDEMKA
-1643 TDKDSGKDK
+1643 DKGSGKDK

-1665 SVADTD
+1665 SVTDTD
-1671 SRMDSID
+1671 SRMDFID
-1678 ESENMNVLRCDTQK
+1678 ESENMNVLRCDIQK

-1702 DTTNDLSIEGED
+1702 DTTNDLSTEGED
-1714 TSTFIGL
+1714 TSTFVGL
-1721 KEETRDLN
+1721 REETRELN
-1729 GGKEHTEN
+1729 GGKEHSEN

-1742 ESSGRIDEQDSS
+1742 ESSSRIDEQDSD

-1763 LIRQVEI
+1763 LICQVER

-1793 EDLEKINGEGLGTDM
+1793 EDLEEISGEGLGSDM
-1808 AIGKKGT
+1808 ATGKKET
-1815 VPVRSEHADSLVCQ
+1815 VPVRSEHVDTLVCQ
-1829 ENCLNPVIMQQGEMN
+1829 ESCLNPVIMQQGEMN
-1844 GQVVQMG
+1844 GQVVQMD
-1851 SSLLAINI
+1851 SSLLAMNI
-1859 VGSTK
+1859 VGNTK
-1864 VEESQV
+1864 AEESQV
-1870 VVEGPLRQPRR
+1870 NVEGPLRQSRR

-1899 ETEEENSQDLPD
+1899 ETEEENSQDLPN
-1911 ANILAA
+1911 ASILAA
-1917 LCQNSDVS
+1917 LCQNTDVS
-1925 TYDEIAA
+1925 TYEEIAA

-1962 HLRRKRHKKQKLRTR
+1962 HLRRKRHKKHKLKTR

-1984 PVINEF
+1984 PVMNEF

-2011 GPALKMEHQSVDT
+2011 RPALKVEHQSVDT
-2024 EKLTKSTS
+2024 ETLTKPTS
-2032 MKKKKKR
+2032 MKNRKKR
-2039 AKTSLQPESQEKAAS
+2039 TKTSIQPKSQEQPAG

-2059 VCNSSKPKQKRKSSV
+2059 VCNSTKPKQKRKSSV
-2074 GSVFFCTLCNRHYST
+2074 GSVFFCTLCNKPYST
-2089 NYNLMKHKLSLMHKR
+2089 NYNLMKHKLSLTHKR

-2111 SIPAD
+2111 SVPAD
-2116 VQNTEH
+2116 VQKTEH
-2122 GHWPPRPFHTTESE
+2122 GHWSPRPFHNTESE
-2136 ETSPVEQILET
+2136 EKSPVEQILET
-2147 ELLNSHNPNVAA
+2147 ELLNSHNPNVAI
-2159 ESLLSVNQSLET
+2159 ESSLSVNQSLET
-2171 EQESSCSTPSVEM
+2171 EQESSCSAPSVEI

-2196 ENACSSAVQ
+2196 VNSCSSAVQ
-2205 SVRVE
+2205 SVRTE
-2210 DPCSS
+2210 HPCSS

-2225 SVAENIG
+2225 FVAEDIDA
-2232 TGKSCLVLSENTVYE
+2232 GKSCLVVSENTVYE
-2247 EQCFVGQ
+2247 EQCSVGQ

-2285 QSTSLPEREASECST
+2285 QSTSSPEREANESST

-2306 SHSDKGHISEPGHP
+2306 SHSDKGHISEPGRP
-2320 VQNLAVDGVQQGT
+2320 IQNLAVDGVQQGT
-2333 DRVQTLPAVG
+2333 NQVQTLPAVG
-2343 AVNEI
+2343 AINEI
-2348 AATSSNATG
+2348 VATSSNDAG
-2357 VFFDQPAMCT
+2357 VFFDQPAVCT
-2367 EHQENVTTDWVG
+2367 QHQENVTTNGVG
-2379 KERDIQQN
+2379 KEREIQQN
-2387 GVTWPTSGQV
+2387 GVNWPTSGEV
-2397 QKQAGLFEGRVDNN
+2397 QKQAGWFEGQVDNN

-2426 KEVNSSMNWNAVT
+2426 REVNSNMNWNAVT
-2439 TNQDDGT
+2439 NQDDST

-2468 GHHCLLKLCFKVPFF
+2468 GHLV
-2483 SVICEYIVILRWR
+2483 Y

>member
-21 SLQVRSSTADTND
+21 SVQVRSPTADTND
-34 TVCRKLGIRTPK
+34 TVYRKLGIRTPK

-59 SEQTSALKEELPSKK
+59 SEQTSALKQELPSKK
-74 LPPSKIQ
+74 LPPSKPQ
-81 PVNSVSHSKSAGS
+81 PVSSVSHTKSAAS
-94 EVQKKGP
+94 EVQKKCP
-101 KVGRSLSP
+101 RVGRSLSP

-115 SVPLSRSQ
+115 SVPVNGSE

-144 TCSGLSEPTEEKSM
+144 TCSGLNDPTEEKSK
-158 ENSGSGMNVQE
+158 ENSGSGTNVQE

-194 EGAITKIPPS
+194 ESAITKIPPS

-210 LKKKLSVKRHPGI
+210 LTKKLSVKRHPGM

-239 HQQNTV
+239 CQQNSE

-266 THPDEVTDEPFIC
+266 THPDEVTDEPIIC

-317 SCLLSCMQSPSG
+317 SCLLSSMQPPSG
-329 SAGLKHS
+329 SAVLKHS

-344 SNAEVPGESSAC
+344 SNTEVTGESSAC

-365 KSKKRGNSSSI
+365 KSKNRNNSTSI
-376 TVGKQEKV
+376 TVGKQKNV
-384 IGLKKSPGR
+384 IGLKKSPGS
-393 NSEHCTKIGR
+393 NSERCTKTGR

-413 LKQITR
+413 LKQITK
-419 TKNISDGRIIK
+419 TKNFSDSRIIK

-442 GRTNAENISISTTKQ
+442 GLTSPENIIMSTTKQ
-457 KVDNM
+457 KVGNM

-475 PGTES
+475 PGTETTS
-480 TGNCLARKKKKVDI
+480 SCAARKKKKVDI

-505 KKKIDA
+505 KKKIDT
-511 KENTSSSSL
+511 KENASSSSL
-520 AAKKKKADSTANTNS
+520 GAKKKVDSTANTNS
-535 SSGRTKKKI
+535 SPGRTKKKI

-566 IVAAEKEVDGTENA
+566 IVAAEKKVDGTENA

-608 FTGVKKKSRKSE
+608 STGVKKKCRNAE
-620 NSGSGVAVSSKKQVK
+620 NSSSGVAVSSKKQVK

-650 LGSAGKHSPIG
+650 LGSAGKCSPVG
-661 KKRQLKRTEN
+661 KKRQLECTEN
-671 VNVGPFEKKQPAPI
+671 VNVGPFEKMQPAPI
-685 AHSNSSNLV
+685 THSNSSNLV
-694 AGKERCD
+694 VGKEGCD

-710 QMECDGMALV
+710 QMECDSMTLV
-720 TETNAANKKRSVT
+720 TETNTAKKKRSVT

-744 FGSTDVLK
+744 FGSTDILK
-752 GGKRKPGSIENM
+752 GGKRKPGSIESM
-764 NDSTDNRKHE
+764 SDSTDNRKHE

-854 VVEGKVRQPLP
+854 VVEGKVIQPLP
-865 VEGKKRSKGPVKKS
+865 VEGKKQSKGPVKNS
-879 AGLRLTGATMKT
+879 AGLRPTGTTMRT
-891 RKSSAVFKRKD
+891 RKSSAVFKGKD
-902 IRLQTLQI
+902 VRLETLQS

-917 KQEASVDTQVDV
+917 KQEASVDTQVNV
-929 VEAGGVISQGG
+929 VEAGGVISQGE
-940 MDSDDKPLAECFGS
+940 MDGDDKPLAEYFGS
-954 FLTVSKQ
+954 FSTVSKQ
-961 SKDTVTC
+961 SKETVTC
-968 GTTITTDNDE
+968 APITNDKDE
-978 TWKVVQVH
+978 TQKVVQER
-986 DIEKSKSLSKH
+986 DIEKSKSLSK
-997 QLHKPFRHR
+997 QQRCKPFRHR
-1006 NTTPLCDR
+1006 NSTPLCDR

-1061 AAFDPGCSVVH
+1061 AAYDPGCSVVH

-1078 PGLEPKSLAEGN
+1078 PGLEPKSSAEGN
-1090 VPVGIRP
+1090 VLVGIRP
-1097 DTVFKSESS
+1097 DKVFKSESS

-1112 EPSEISKCLSLAE
+1112 EPSEISDCLNLAE

-1143 TQSWHQDTRNLNG
+1143 TQSWHQDSRNGNG
-1156 QHQPHACRKAS
+1156 QHQPQACRKAS

-1181 PADIHSKV
+1181 PAGIHSKV
-1189 EKLVISKKTEG
+1189 EKLVISKKKAG
-1200 RYTEEAESHNSTQM
+1200 RCTEEAESHNSAQM
-1214 ENVRFL
+1214 ENVRFV

-1233 RQDVEGKS
+1233 REDVEGKS
-1241 QMGTKR
+1241 QVGTKR
-1247 RTKRKFDKIQSKNE
+1247 RTKRKFGKIQSKNE
-1261 EGVNLHD
+1261 EGVNSHD

-1284 DLDNKTDCLAS
+1284 DLDNKADCLAS
-1295 TRDETNISGVSKKK
+1295 TRDETNISGASKKK
-1309 EDSLL
+1309 EDPLL
-1314 YEETDSGTG
+1314 FEETDSGTG

-1331 KVKRPLNEFGSDV
+1331 KVKRSLNEFGSDV
-1344 AVAASPVVLMSD
+1344 AVAASPVSLMSD
-1356 ATLSVG
+1356 TALSIG
-1362 KTKKTNQ
+1362 KSKKTNQ
-1369 LVNEGHQTRM
+1369 LVNEGHQTGM
-1379 SGIAEKSKANQSQRT
+1379 SGIAEESKANQSQRT
-1394 SCLKRK
+1394 ICLKHK

-1415 IRSSCISNGD
+1415 IRSPCMSNGD
-1425 QTHSSKQRG
+1425 PTRSSKQRG

-1462 RKSKHVKESESN
+1462 RKSKHMKESESN
-1474 DRGLAYSGI
+1474 DRGLAFSHI
-1483 SQRKDLNT
+1483 SQRKDSNT
-1491 VNEKAGESDRTD
+1491 VNEKAGESDCTEVR
-1503 VHDFVCEEGET
+1503 DFICEEGET
-1514 DRRVRKS
+1514 DRQVRKP
-1521 TEEIV
+1521 TEEVV
-1526 PSCKEVNSVSI
+1526 PSCREVTSVSI

-1550 SDINRKVVQV
+1550 SDINRKAVHL

-1569 GSRKKANFMAHKM
+1569 GNRKKANFMAHKM

-1601 TDGEEQMCRLIVD
+1601 TDGEEQVCRLILD
-1614 GEEKQKINTEKDIA
+1614 GEEKRTINTEKDSA
-1628 SIVCVQ
+1628 SVVCVQ
-1634 EREFCDEMV
+1634 EREIGDEME

-1665 SVADTD
+1665 SVAVTD
-1671 SRMDSID
+1671 SRMDLID
-1678 ESENMNVLRCDTQK
+1678 ESENMNVLRCDMQK

-1702 DTTNDLSIEGED
+1702 DTTNDLSTEGED

-1721 KEETRDLN
+1721 REGTRDLN
-1729 GGKEHTEN
+1729 DGKEHTEN

-1742 ESSGRIDEQDSS
+1742 ESSIRIDEQDSD
-1754 GLAFDKREG
+1754 GLAFDKREE
-1763 LIRQVEI
+1763 LICQVER

-1793 EDLEKINGEGLGTDM
+1793 EDLKEISGEGLGSDM
-1808 AIGKKGT
+1808 VKGKKET

-1859 VGSTK
+1859 VGSTE
-1864 VEESQV
+1864 VEESKV
-1870 VVEGPLRQPRR
+1870 DVEGPLRQSRR

-1911 ANILAA
+1911 ANILAT
-1917 LCQNSDVS
+1917 LCQNTDVS
-1925 TYDEIAA
+1925 TYEEIAA
-1932 MIANGDFFP
+1932 MIANGGFFP

-1962 HLRRKRHKKQKLRTR
+1962 HLRRKRHKKQKLKTR

-1984 PVINEF
+1984 PVMNEF

-2024 EKLTKSTS
+2024 ETLAKPTS
-2032 MKKKKKR
+2032 VKNKKKR
-2039 AKTSLQPESQEKAAS
+2039 TKTSIQPESQEQVAG
-2054 NENVQ
+2054 NENAQ

-2074 GSVFFCTLCNRHYST
+2074 GSVFFCTLCNKPYST
-2089 NYNLMKHKLSLMHKR
+2089 NYNLMKHKLSLTHKR

-2122 GHWPPRPFHTTESE
+2122 GHWHPRPSHNKESE
-2136 ETSPVEQILET
+2136 EKSPVEQILET
-2147 ELLNSHNPNVAA
+2147 ELLNSHNPNVAT
-2159 ESLLSVNQSLET
+2159 ESSLSVNRSLET
-2171 EQESSCSTPSVEM
+2171 EQESSCSTPSVEI

-2196 ENACSSAVQ
+2196 ENSCSSAVQ
-2205 SVRVE
+2205 SVTAE
-2210 DPCSS
+2210 HPCSS

-2232 TGKSCLVLSENTVYE
+2232 AGKSCLVVSENTVYE
-2247 EQCFVGQ
+2247 EQCSVGQ
-2254 NVESEELCVA
+2254 NVDSEELCVA

-2285 QSTSLPEREASECST
+2285 QNTGSPEREANESST

-2306 SHSDKGHISEPGHP
+2306 SHSDKGHISESGHP

-2333 DRVQTLPAVG
+2333 NQVQTLPAVG
-2343 AVNEI
+2343 AINEI
-2348 AATSSNATG
+2348 AATSSNDAG
-2357 VFFDQPAMCT
+2357 VFLDQPAVCT
-2367 EHQENVTTDWVG
+2367 EHQENATTNWVG

-2387 GVTWPTSGQV
+2387 GVNWPTSGEV
-2397 QKQAGLFEGRVDNN
+2397 QKQAGWFQGQVDNN

-2426 KEVNSSMNWNAVT
+2426 REVNSSMNWNAVT
-2439 TNQDDGT
+2439 NQDDGT
-2446 FFQSNSTSLG
+2446 FFQPNSTSLG

-2483 SVICEYIVILRWR
+2483 L

>member
-21 SLQVRSSTADTND
+21 SLQVRSPAADTND
-34 TVCRKLGIRTPK
+34 TVYRKLGIRTPK
-46 KLPGTPTVAPTVS
+46 KLPGTPTIAPTVS
-59 SEQTSALKEELPSKK
+59 SEQTSALKQELPSKK
-74 LPPSKIQ
+74 LPPSKPQ
-81 PVNSVSHSKSAGS
+81 PVSSGSHSKYAAS

-101 KVGRSLSP
+101 RVGRSLSP

-115 SVPLSRSQ
+115 SVAMNVSEQ
-123 ETKQPSLHKNRVRNR
+123 TKQPSLHKNRVRNR
-138 KPFSPQ
+138 KSFSPQ
-144 TCSGLSEPTEEKSM
+144 TCSGLNEPAEEKSM
-158 ENSGSGMNVQE
+158 EYSGSGANVQE

-204 GPSTKK
+204 GSSTKK
-210 LKKKLSVKRHPGI
+210 LSKKLSVKRHPGV

-239 HQQNTV
+239 HQQNSV

-266 THPDEVTDEPFIC
+266 THPDEVTDEPIIC

-287 SGSAELRHRK
+287 NGSAELRHRK

-303 SQEDAGLNEVEHLN
+303 SQEDGGLNEVEYLN
-317 SCLLSCMQSPSG
+317 SSLLSCVQTPSG

-336 EQCKAAVS
+336 EQCKAAVN
-344 SNAEVPGESSAC
+344 SNTEVTGESSAC

-365 KSKKRGNSSSI
+365 KAKNRNNSSSI
-376 TVGKQEKV
+376 TVNKQENV
-384 IGLKKSPGR
+384 IGMKKSPGS
-393 NSEHCTKIGR
+393 NSERCTKIGR

-413 LKQITR
+413 LKQITKM
-419 TKNISDGRIIK
+419 KNISDSRIIK

-442 GRTNAENISISTTKQ
+442 GLTSAENISMSTTKQ

-462 EIVSASPV
+462 EIVSPSPI

-475 PGTES
+475 PRTES
-480 TGNCLARKKKKVDI
+480 TSICRARKKKKVDI
-494 LENASSSPVGT
+494 LENAISSTLGT
-505 KKKIDA
+505 KKKIDT
-511 KENTSSSSL
+511 KENASSSSL
-520 AAKKKKADSTANTNS
+520 GAKKKVGSTANTNS
-535 SSGRTKKKI
+535 SPGRTKKKI

-580 IVLTTEMKL
+580 TVLTTEMKL
-589 GGTEGAISSST
+589 DGTEGAISSST
-600 GIVKNVRN
+600 GIVKNVVRN
-608 FTGVKKKSRKSE
+608 STGVKKNSRKSE
-620 NSGSGVAVSSKKQVK
+620 NSGSGVAVSSKKQMK
-635 IGGTVSSIPLGGRKK
+635 IGGTVSSIPLAGRKK
-650 LGSAGKHSPIG
+650 LGSAGKYSSVG
-661 KKRQLKRTEN
+661 KNRQLECTEN
-671 VNVGPFEKKQPAPI
+671 INVGPSEKKQPATI
-685 AHSNSSNLV
+685 THSNSSNLV
-694 AGKERCD
+694 VGKEGCD
-701 QSKSERIKK
+701 QPKSERIKK
-710 QMECDGMALV
+710 QMECDGTALV
-720 TETNAANKKRSVT
+720 TETNTTKKKRSVT

-744 FGSTDVLK
+744 FGSTDILK
-752 GGKRKPGSIENM
+752 GGKRKPGSIESM
-764 NDSTDNRKHE
+764 NNSTDNRKHE

-854 VVEGKVRQPLP
+854 VVEGKLRQPLP
-865 VEGKKRSKGPVKKS
+865 VEGKRQSKGPVKNS
-879 AGLRLTGATMKT
+879 AGLRPSGATMKT

-902 IRLQTLQI
+902 IRLETLQI

-917 KQEASVDTQVDV
+917 KQETSVDTQVDV
-929 VEAGGVISQGG
+929 VEAGGVISQGE

-954 FLTVSKQ
+954 FITVSKQ
-961 SKDTVTC
+961 SKETVTC
-968 GTTITTDNDE
+968 GATITTDKDE
-978 TWKVVQVH
+978 THKVVQEH
-986 DIEKSKSLSKH
+986 DIEKSKSMSK
-997 QLHKPFRHR
+997 QQRRKPFRHKS
-1006 NTTPLCDR
+1006 TTLLCDR
-1014 KDEKVATKSTV
+1014 KDKKVATKSTV

-1061 AAFDPGCSVVH
+1061 AAYDPGCSVVH
-1072 MNSEVT
+1072 MNSEIT
-1078 PGLEPKSLAEGN
+1078 SGLEPKSLAEGN
-1090 VPVGIRP
+1090 VPVGISP
-1097 DTVFKSESS
+1097 DRVFKSESS

-1112 EPSEISKCLSLAE
+1112 EPSELSDCLVLAE

-1143 TQSWHQDTRNLNG
+1143 TQSWHQDSRNVNG
-1156 QHQPHACRKAS
+1156 QHQPQACRKSS
-1167 LPVGVLEISESEGV
+1167 LPAGILEISESEGV
-1181 PADIHSKV
+1181 PAGICSKV
-1189 EKLVISKKTEG
+1189 EKLVISKKKAG
-1200 RYTEEAESHNSTQM
+1200 RYTEEAESHNSTRM

-1220 TGHEREENSLCFK
+1220 TGHESEENSLCFK

-1241 QMGTKR
+1241 QMGAKR

-1261 EGVNLHD
+1261 EGVNSHD

-1284 DLDNKTDCLAS
+1284 NLDNKTDCLAS
-1295 TRDETNISGVSKKK
+1295 TRVETNMSDVSKKK
-1309 EDSLL
+1309 EDLL
-1314 YEETDSGTG
+1314 YEETDSGIG
-1323 KKLLVVKR
+1323 KKLLVDKR
-1331 KVKRPLNEFGSDV
+1331 KVKRPLDEFGSDV
-1344 AVAASPVVLMSD
+1344 AVAASPVGLMSD
-1356 ATLSVG
+1356 ATLSLG

-1369 LVNEGHQTRM
+1369 LVNEGHETRM
-1379 SGIAEKSKANQSQRT
+1379 MGIAEESKVNQSQRT

-1415 IRSSCISNGD
+1415 IRSPCISNGD
-1425 QTHSSKQRG
+1425 QTCSSKQRG
-1434 ETDHLGGEKIVGNE
+1434 ETDHLGGEGIVGNE
-1448 GSNPVVGKRLMVSK
+1448 GSNPIVSERVMVSK
-1462 RKSKHVKESESN
+1462 RKSKHMKESESN

-1483 SQRKDLNT
+1483 SQRKDSNT
-1491 VNEKAGESDRTD
+1491 VNEKAGESDRTG
-1503 VHDFVCEEGET
+1503 VHGFICEEGET
-1514 DRRVRKS
+1514 DRQVRKP
-1521 TEEIV
+1521 TEKIV
-1526 PSCKEVNSVSI
+1526 PNCTEVTSVSI

-1550 SDINRKVVQV
+1550 SDINRKAVHL
-1560 IDHNKGMGL
+1560 IDHNKGLGL
-1569 GSRKKANFMAHKM
+1569 GNRKKANFMAHKM

-1601 TDGEEQMCRLIVD
+1601 TDGEEQMCRVTVD
-1614 GEEKQKINTEKDIA
+1614 GEEKRTINTEKDKA

-1634 EREFCDEMV
+1634 EKEIGDEME
-1643 TDKDSGKDK
+1643 TDKDNGKVK

-1665 SVADTD
+1665 LVVDTD
-1671 SRMDSID
+1671 IRMDLID
-1678 ESENMNVLRCDTQK
+1678 ESENMNALRCDMQK

-1702 DTTNDLSIEGED
+1702 DTTNDLSTEGED
-1714 TSTFIGL
+1714 TSTLIGL
-1721 KEETRDLN
+1721 REETHDLN
-1729 GGKEHTEN
+1729 SGKEQTEN

-1742 ESSGRIDEQDSS
+1742 KSSSQIDEQDSN

-1763 LIRQVEI
+1763 LICQVER

-1793 EDLEKINGEGLGTDM
+1793 EDLEENNGEGLGSDM
-1808 AIGKKGT
+1808 VIGKKET
-1815 VPVRSEHADSLVCQ
+1815 VPVERADSLVCQ
-1829 ENCLNPVIMQQGEMN
+1829 ENCLNPVVVQQGEMN

-1851 SSLLAINI
+1851 SSLLAVNF

-1870 VVEGPLRQPRR
+1870 DMEGPIRQSRR

-1917 LCQNSDVS
+1917 LCQNTDVS
-1925 TYDEIAA
+1925 TYEEIAA

-1984 PVINEF
+1984 PVVNEF

-2024 EKLTKSTS
+2024 GTLTKPTS
-2032 MKKKKKR
+2032 MKQKKKR
-2039 AKTSLQPESQEKAAS
+2039 TKTSVQPENQEQEAS

-2104 MSEKDQS
+2104 VSEKDQS

-2116 VQNTEH
+2116 VENTEH
-2122 GHWPPRPFHTTESE
+2122 GHLPPRPFHNTESE

-2147 ELLNSHNPNVAA
+2147 ELLNSQNPNVAT
-2159 ESLLSVNQSLET
+2159 ESSLSVNQSLEI
-2171 EQESSCSTPSVEM
+2171 EQESSSTPSVEM

-2196 ENACSSAVQ
+2196 ENSCSSAVQ
-2205 SVRVE
+2205 SVRAE
-2210 DPCSS
+2210 HPCSS
-2215 GVLNLDADHH
+2215 GVLNLDADHN

-2232 TGKSCLVLSENTVYE
+2232 AGKSCLVVSENTVFE
-2247 EQCFVGQ
+2247 EQCSVSQ

-2285 QSTSLPEREASECST
+2285 QSTSSPEGEANESSM

-2306 SHSDKGHISEPGHP
+2306 SHSDKGHISEPSIP

-2333 DRVQTLPAVG
+2333 NRVQTLPAVG
-2343 AVNEI
+2343 AIKKI
-2348 AATSSNATG
+2348 AATSSNDAG
-2357 VFFDQPAMCT
+2357 VFFDQPALCT

-2387 GVTWPTSGQV
+2387 GVNWPTSGEV
-2397 QKQAGLFEGRVDNN
+2397 QKQAGWFEGQVDNN
-2411 QWLYTGQWPQEMAWG
+2411 QWLYTGQWPQEMPWG
-2426 KEVNSSMNWNAVT
+2426 REVNSSMNWNAVT
-2439 TNQDDGT
+2439 NQDDGT
-2446 FFQSNSTSLG
+2446 FFQSNPTSLG

-2483 SVICEYIVILRWR
+2483 L